1 MTVQFLNPMCPKKV
15 RSRLL
20 AAIDSYDTNVVFD
33 MRNLTHEEDETK
45 FDDFFNEVKKFINE
59 YELKALMIV
68 DMDL

>member
-20 AAIDSYDTNVVFD
+20 AAIDIYDTNVVFD

>member
-45 FDDFFNEVKKFINE
+45 FDDFFNEVKNIINE

>member
-1 MTVQFLNPMCPKKV
+1 MAVQFLNPMCPKKV

-45 FDDFFNEVKKFINE
+45 FDDFFNEVKKFVNE
-59 YELKALMIV
+59 YELKAFMIV
-68 DMDL
+68 DMAL

>member
-20 AAIDSYDTNVVFD
+20 AAIDIYDTIVVFD